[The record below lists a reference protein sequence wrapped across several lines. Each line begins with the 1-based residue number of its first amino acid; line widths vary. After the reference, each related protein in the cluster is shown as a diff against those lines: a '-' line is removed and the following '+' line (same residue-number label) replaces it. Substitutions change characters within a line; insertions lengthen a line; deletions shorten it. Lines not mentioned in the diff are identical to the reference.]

1 MNPGDKYK
9 GMPLILNLYRFWNI
23 KETEK
28 KESKECCWKVC
39 ERPIIKKSVDFSKKH
54 LDR

>member
-23 KETEK
+23 EETEK

-39 ERPIIKKSVDFSKKH
+39 ERPIIKKSVDFLKY